1 VLPVW
6 RYFGDAAKG
15 ATARAD
21 MFWPVW
27 YNHGFRNL
35 VYRWFPAWAERG
47 RTGLTAFALAVAVG
61 AWVQT
66 FRAATRGSQAASAF
80 WLAIFATASLG
91 TLLGYSALSVSY
103 NLILILPGTLV
114 LAASQDHVCGAF
126 LSLPKWAWHALG
138 AVLLGCLFLLFIC
151 RLGDDPPGYEG
162 NIPGAAYGLAM
173 LFPILA
179 AIVARGISRR
189 VEG

>member
-1 VLPVW
+1 
-6 RYFGDAAKG
+6 
-15 ATARAD
+15 
-21 MFWPVW
+21 
-27 YNHGFRNL
+27 
-35 VYRWFPAWAERG
+35 
-47 RTGLTAFALAVAVG
+47 
-61 AWVQT
+61 
-66 FRAATRGSQAASAF
+66 
-80 WLAIFATASLG
+80 LG